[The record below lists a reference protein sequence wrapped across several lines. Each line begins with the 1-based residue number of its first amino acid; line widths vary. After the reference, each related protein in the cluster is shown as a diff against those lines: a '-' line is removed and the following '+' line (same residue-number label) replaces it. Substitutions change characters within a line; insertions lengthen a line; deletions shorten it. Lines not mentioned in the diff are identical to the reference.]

1 MTDQKN
7 YTPSAKIGKITG
19 VELNKAAASGKTTN
33 HILNGFI
40 LDPITGTEIGI
51 RIVINTEAKRFDPKL
66 KKFVVDDKA
75 PLKGDAYLKGLRKE
89 GSYESRSNT
98 FLTVEEFIAKEHTKL
113 QDKINKLP
121 EFTKIFSLDKE
132 GAATSTMS
140 STSVK
145 VAKKVIEVDDSENPF

>member
-75 PLKGDAYLKGLRKE
+75 PLKGDVYLKGVRKE
-89 GSYESRSNT
+89 GSYLSRANT
-98 FLTVEEFIAKEHTKL
+98 FYAVNELDPTV
-113 QDKINKLP
+113 
-121 EFTKIFSLDKE
+121 TKIFSLDKE
-132 GAATSTMS
+132 GAVTSTMS